1 MDRIDIHIEVP
12 AVPFQELSSA
22 QAGTSSAT
30 MRESVEAARELQ
42 AVRFAGESIYKAQ
55 MSSRPLRELCPL
67 NRTCSNLPR
76 EDRRRCHTPAIPR
89 LADQIRKLAGSGTVE
104 F

>member
-12 AVPFQELSSA
+12 VVPFQELSSA

-42 AVRFAGESIYKAQ
+42 AVRFAGVELGIPKPWRTSE
-55 MSSRPLRELCPL
+55 RELD
-67 NRTCSNLPR
+67 REAELP
-76 EDRRRCHTPAIPR
+76 ECAFPSWS
-89 LADQIRKLAGSGTVE
+89 LGTS
-104 F
+104 